1 LTSTLLQK
9 LQNDTPVKV
18 DTLRIDLAD
27 LGSIPN
33 VLKKLDSL
41 TKGEDV
47 EVIFFNAARIKP
59 TEVLSATVEEI
70 DEDTK
75 VLSSVCKQSPY
86 HVDCLLTTNLALY
99 VISHTTSQSSRTW
112 PSPTSLSNPRFW
124 SPTVTSPGILS
135 HSCFPSA

>member
-18 DTLRIDLAD
+18 DTLRIDLAH

-41 TKGEDV
+41 TKGVDV
-47 EVIFFNAARIKP
+47 EVVFFNAARIKP
-59 TEVLSATVEEI
+59 TEVLSASVEEI

-75 VLSSVCKQSPY
+75 VLSSFCKQSPY

-99 VISHTTSQSSRTW
+99 VISHTTFQK
-112 PSPTSLSNPRFW
+112 
-124 SPTVTSPGILS
+124 
-135 HSCFPSA
+135 